1 MAGGGN
7 EMSRGRGLFQFLA
20 ISLKRKQKRK
30 KSLVTGSKNTRM
42 QTKLMIAKWVNVL
55 YSVCVCVGGGVFMA
69 PLFPYVTFVGPLAL
83 SQLHYFIAFSL
94 GLEGKAMQE
103 LYTHYDFSLV
113 LEVRLLFCTLWGTA
127 AAQSCWS
134 SH

>member
-30 KSLVTGSKNTRM
+30 NSLVTGSKSTRM

-55 YSVCVCVGGGVFMA
+55 YSVCVWAGGEGGI
-69 PLFPYVTFVGPLAL
+69 YG
-83 SQLHYFIAFSL
+83 SL
-94 GLEGKAMQE
+94 ISIRN
-103 LYTHYDFSLV
+103 F
-113 LEVRLLFCTLWGTA
+113 
-127 AAQSCWS
+127 CWS
-134 SH
+134 LSFVPASLLHCI